1 MNTFWKR
8 VLFWAPRGIAI
19 LFAVFLSMFA
29 LDVFQESR
37 GFWGTLAAL
46 GMHLVPVGVYLIIL
60 LLAWR
65 WEWVGAVFFAGLAV
79 LYIARLPHQLPTG
92 VRNNW
97 ISVIAGPLLVIA
109 ALFLLGWWKR
119 GEIRARP

>member
-19 LFAVFLSMFA
+19 LFAAFLSMFA

-79 LYIARLPHQLPTG
+79 LYIARLPHQLPTA
-92 VRNNW
+92 VRINW

>member
-19 LFAVFLSMFA
+19 LFAAFLSMFA

-46 GMHLVPVGVYLIIL
+46 GMHLIPVGVYLIVL

-79 LYIARLPHQLPTG
+79 LYIARLPRHLSTA
-92 VRNNW
+92 VRINW
-97 ISVIAGPLLVIA
+97 ISVIAGPLVVIA

-119 GEIRARP
+119 REIRARP

>member
-46 GMHLVPVGVYLIIL
+46 GMHLAPVGVYLIIL

-79 LYIARLPHQLPTG
+79 LYIARLPRQLPTA
-92 VRNNW
+92 VRVNW

-119 GEIRARP
+119 AAIRARP